1 MVRVNHKKEII
12 KYLYPFE
19 QNFFKQPNISVM
31 KPNRLEL
38 KMKVWP
44 VFCLLIALQLLAI
57 ESHAQLPDCS
67 SGTVMYAIFN
77 DSIGSTSAIN
87 PQSEIRA
94 VNYATGAVGPLMG
107 GTKYL
112 ISKTISG
119 TTYYGSAG
127 LGVDFI
133 TNRFYTMTQMAAPG
147 GRKDIITIN
156 TLTAITTVIGTTP
169 SSLNKYHFVKVAV
182 SPSGVGYAIGV
193 TSDTTAGVPA
203 DANPLIRFTTC
214 GGAPSVGCSTIELLG
229 YLAAGP
235 LTTNWDLFNGDIA
248 FDNAGNMYFFTAS
261 FGRVNAA
268 NRYKDARL
276 FRIQNSNIPAVAGTG
291 SIPLSL
297 MAEYNALDSTVINGI
312 ALDPA
317 GTMYVST
324 RRYSGI
330 QNAPLPPFVN
340 QLYSSSTPGTAILK
354 PGFGPISTG
363 YSIAD
368 LASCYFPLIV
378 LDGNNIVL
386 SGKYNNGANRLTWV
400 VNNNDKGI
408 QKYEVQRSDD
418 FSRNYSTI
426 GTVDPVNTD
435 QANQT
440 YTFNDPNQEFGSKKF
455 YRIREVHN
463 DGRSF
468 YSKVLQ
474 VNNTEVIHF
483 INKPKP
489 NPFINEINVA
499 VELLKANPIQLS
511 ITDASGRLTFQKN
524 YIGTKGVNNLMLNN
538 LDNLKPGIYFLE
550 ISSGSETIHEKIVK
564 R

>member
-1 MVRVNHKKEII
+1 
-12 KYLYPFE
+12 
-19 QNFFKQPNISVM
+19 M

-44 VFCLLIALQLLAI
+44 VLSLLVALQLTGI
-57 ESHAQLPDCS
+57 KSQAQLPDCS
-67 SGTVMYAIFN
+67 SGTVMYGIFN
-77 DSIGSTSAIN
+77 DSISSTSTAN
-87 PQSEIRA
+87 PQSQIRSI
-94 VNYATGAVGPLMG
+94 NYATGAIGPLMG
-107 GTKYL
+107 GTTYL
-112 ISKTISG
+112 ISRVISG

-133 TNRFYTMTQMAAPG
+133 TNRFYAMTQMSSAG
-147 GRKDIITIN
+147 GRKDIVTIN
-156 TLTAITTVIGTTP
+156 TLTATTTVIGTTP
-169 SSLNKYHFVKVAV
+169 SSLNRYHFVKVAV
-182 SPSGVGYAIGV
+182 SPTGVGYAIGV
-193 TSDTTAGVPA
+193 AADTTAGVPA

-235 LTTNWDLFNGDIA
+235 LTTNWNLFNGDIA

-261 FGRVNAA
+261 FGRVNGA

-276 FRIQNSNIPAVAGTG
+276 FQIQNSNIPAVAGTG

-312 ALDPA
+312 ALDPT
-317 GTMYVST
+317 GRMYVST
-324 RRYSGI
+324 RRYTGI
-330 QNAPLPPFVN
+330 QNPPLPPFVN
-340 QLYSSSTPGTAILK
+340 QLYNSPTPGVATLM
-354 PGFGPISTG
+354 PGFGPITTG

-368 LASCYFPLIV
+368 LASCYFPLVV

-386 SGKYNNGANRLTWV
+386 SGKYSNGANRLTWV
-400 VNNNDKGI
+400 VDNNDKGV

-418 FSRNYSTI
+418 FSRNFVTI
-426 GTVDPVNTD
+426 GTVDAINKD
-435 QANQT
+435 QAKQT
-440 YTFNDPNQEFGSKKF
+440 YTYNDPNQEFGSKKF

-474 VNNTEVIHF
+474 VNNTETIHF
-483 INKPKP
+483 VNKPKP

-499 VELLKANPIQLS
+499 IELLKANPIQVR
-511 ITDASGRLTFQKN
+511 ITDASGRLAFQKN
-524 YIGTKGVNNLMLNN
+524 YTGTKGVNNLTLNN
-538 LDNLKPGIYFLE
+538 MSNLKAGIYFLE